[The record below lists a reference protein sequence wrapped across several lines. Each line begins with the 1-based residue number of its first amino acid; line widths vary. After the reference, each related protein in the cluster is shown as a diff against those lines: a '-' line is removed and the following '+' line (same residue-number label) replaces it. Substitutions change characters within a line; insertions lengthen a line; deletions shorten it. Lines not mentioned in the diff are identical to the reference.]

1 MSPKASKTIE
11 SSNSSESKSIE
22 TFISSRLFQQALTGQ
37 MLANFHGE
45 LVDNLGTHQISEK
58 EKRRFSRV
66 L

>member
-1 MSPKASKTIE
+1 MPVSP
-11 SSNSSESKSIE
+11 SNRESESLE

-45 LVDNLGTHQISEK
+45 LVDNLGTQQISEK
-58 EKRRFSRV
+58 EKHRFSRV